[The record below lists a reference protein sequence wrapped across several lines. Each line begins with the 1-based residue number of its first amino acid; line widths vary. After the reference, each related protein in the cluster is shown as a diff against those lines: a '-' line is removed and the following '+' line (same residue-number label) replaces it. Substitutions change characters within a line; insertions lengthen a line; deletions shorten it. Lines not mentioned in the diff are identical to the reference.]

1 MVADSCR
8 VESLFVGLALGA
20 AAGVSPGPLLVLVVT
35 AAMRGGWAAG
45 VLVACAPLVT
55 DVLVIALTLTVL
67 DALPAV
73 ALAWIAIAGA
83 AFVCWTGVHT
93 IREARTATVAPGETP
108 PGAAS
113 QALLQAAMVNI
124 LSPHPWIFWA
134 TVMGPLAVA
143 TWREQPSGAVALV
156 IGFYVTI
163 VGVKALIGVLVGNS
177 RHRLG
182 DRGYRRALVAAG
194 FLLIAAAAAML
205 WEFGPAVVDSLS

>member
-1 MVADSCR
+1 M
-8 VESLFVGLALGA
+8 ESLFVGLALGA

-67 DALPAV
+67 DALPAA
-73 ALAWIAIAGA
+73 ALAWVAIGGA
-83 AFVCWTGVHT
+83 AFVLWTGVHT
-93 IREARTATVAPGETP
+93 IIDARTATVAAPGEMPT
-108 PGAAS
+108 GAAW
-113 QALLQAAMVNI
+113 QALKQGAIVNL

-134 TVMGPLAVA
+134 TVMGPLVVA
-143 TWREQPSGAVALV
+143 TWRQEPGGAIALV
-156 IGFYVTI
+156 IGFYLTI

-182 DRGYRRALVAAG
+182 DRGYRRALVIAG
-194 FLLIAAAAAML
+194 FLLIAAALAMV
-205 WEFGPAVVDSLS
+205 WEFGPVVVDSLS